1 METYIVPPTPPSS
14 PVSPMGK
21 AHIGKKF
28 IFGHWMDAES
38 KWKLSPHPF
47 IITKTKEYLI
57 GQFITTTWFDCYI
70 YPGKTFIIIRM
81 LEKGS
86 ISALEEELNST
97 YIGPFSLKHISHV
110 TENIE
115 AFIIPSIKDYEMR
128 LDKQQNIR
136 VEIKGLNK
144 KNILSLSL
152 RRTSRPNTTHSVYA
166 TLPNFMFKN

>member
-1 METYIVPPTPPSS
+1 MEPYIVPPTPPSS

-47 IITKTKEYLI
+47 MVNKTKEYLL

-81 LEKGS
+81 PEKGS
-86 ISALEEELNST
+86 ISALEKELNST
-97 YIGPFSLKHISHV
+97 YIGPYPQNLSHV
-110 TENIE
+110 VENIE
-115 AFIIPSIKDYEMR
+115 AFIIPSIKDYEMQ
-128 LDKQQNIR
+128 LDKHRRIR

-152 RRTSRPNTTHSVYA
+152 CRTNHPNTTHSVYA